1 MSNPWKLW
9 EGQVVNGKLPLL
21 RYLGGSEHS
30 AVFLTE
36 RHERGHSEGAA
47 IKLFPASAEVAD
59 LQLARWKQASKLSHP
74 NLIPLYE
81 MGCCEL
87 RGVPLVYAVM
97 ESAEENLAQVLPS
110 RALAPAEATEMLR
123 SVLEALSYLHREGF
137 VHGRIHPGNIMAS
150 GDQLKISC
158 DSLRRAGDPLGG
170 SGSESP
176 YDPPEYARGS
186 SPAQQT
192 ASRAGD
198 IWSLGMT
205 LVETLTQK
213 FPEGPAAERP
223 AQVLLPP
230 LPEPFLDIARHC
242 LLRNPEARW
251 NPSQIGVRLQ
261 GRMPMPVIPEERV
274 EVQPE
279 PPLPEPQPVVAQPR
293 PSRPSPPAVKGRN
306 YVLPLAAASAA
317 LLAIILLGARLLR
330 HHAEAPPA
338 AAVAEEETA
347 TAPSPKPAAPKTK
360 EHSNKPAPSAKRA
373 EKEPGAK
380 SPAPVPALLH
390 PESAPAG
397 ATNAVASFPAGSPTH
412 GEVLHQAPPQT
423 LQSAVNSIHGT
434 VRVTVKV
441 NVDRSGNVEDA
452 EIESRGPSKYFAR
465 VAVEAAQN
473 WKFRPPMIGGKGVLS
488 TWTLRYEFTRDGA
501 NVFPTQDLP

>member
-59 LQLARWKQASKLSHP
+59 LQLARWKQAAKLSHP

-81 MGCCEL
+81 MGSCEL
-87 RGVPLVYAVM
+87 RGVPLVYVVM
-97 ESAEENLAQVLPS
+97 DSAEENLAQVLPS
-110 RALAPAEATEMLR
+110 RALAPAEATAMLQ
-123 SVLEALSYLHREGF
+123 SVLEALAYIHREGF

-150 GDQLKISC
+150 GDQLKISG
-158 DSLRRAGDPLGG
+158 DSLRRTGEPLGG

-176 YDPPEYARGS
+176 YDPPEYARGGA
-186 SPAQQT
+186 PAPQT
-192 ASRAGD
+192 ASPAGD

-213 FPEGPAAERP
+213 LPEEPAAEKP
-223 AQVLLPP
+223 AQVLLPS
-230 LPEPFLDIARHC
+230 LQEPFLDIARHC
-242 LLRNPEARW
+242 LLRDPEARW

-261 GRMPMPVIPEERV
+261 GRMPMPVIPEERA
-274 EVQPE
+274 EIQPE
-279 PPLPEPQPVVAQPR
+279 PPLPEAQPQPVVA
-293 PSRPSPPAVKGRN
+293 PSRPIPLAVKRRN
-306 YVLPLAAASAA
+306 YALPVAVASAA
-317 LLAIILLGARLLR
+317 LLAVILLGARLLR

-338 AAVAEEETA
+338 PAVAEEEPTSTPTPKQA
-347 TAPSPKPAAPKTK
+347 TPKVKD
-360 EHSNKPAPSAKRA
+360 HSNKSASSAKRP
-373 EKEPGAK
+373 EKEPGSK
-380 SPAPVPALLH
+380 PPAAVPALLH
-390 PESAPAG
+390 PESAPG
-397 ATNAVASFPAGSPTH
+397 EATNAVASFPAGSPAH
-412 GEVLHQAPPQT
+412 GEVLHQAPPQA
-423 LQSAVNSIHGT
+423 LQSAMNSIRGT

-452 EIESRGPSKYFAR
+452 ELESHGPSKYFAR
-465 VAVEAAQN
+465 VALDAAQG
-473 WKFRPPMIGGKGVLS
+473 WKFRPPMIGGRGVLS

-501 NVFPTQDLP
+501 AVVPTQELP